1 MFMVSCFGLS
11 QASVH
16 RPVGGRNDAHALPEA
31 VGFLTL
37 GRLRQSAGACN
48 AKISTSGKNERQKR
62 LCTAAKS
69 CYITPTSPNLPEAS
83 RRI

>member
-48 AKISTSGKNERQKR
+48 AKISTSGKKDFASEPNRAILHPQIRQTCPKQAGEFERH
-62 LCTAAKS
+62 
-69 CYITPTSPNLPEAS
+69 
-83 RRI
+83 